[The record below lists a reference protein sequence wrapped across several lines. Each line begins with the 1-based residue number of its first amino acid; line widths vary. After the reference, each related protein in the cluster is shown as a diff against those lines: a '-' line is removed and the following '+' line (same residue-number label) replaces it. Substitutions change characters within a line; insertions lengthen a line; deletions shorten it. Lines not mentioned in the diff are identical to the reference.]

1 MADSNLI
8 APYSQMIRQAL
19 QLQHSNLLFPGATHM
34 FETFERGEYSISTDP
49 GRLDLNAIH
58 AYLAR
63 AYWCEGIPRQT
74 LERAITNS
82 LCFGLFHAKDQVGL
96 ARVVTDSATYA
107 YLCDVYVLEAHRGK
121 GLAKWLMECVM
132 AHPALQGLRRFTLAT
147 RDAHGLYRQF
157 GFRELSKPESKMEIL
172 RSDIYRQTKPD

>member
-1 MADSNLI
+1 
-8 APYSQMIRQAL
+8 
-19 QLQHSNLLFPGATHM
+19 M
-34 FETFERGEYSISTDP
+34 FESFQEREYSISTDP
-49 GRLDLNAIH
+49 GRLDLDAIH
-58 AYLAR
+58 AYLVR
-63 AYWCEGIPRQT
+63 SYWCEGIPRQT

-82 LCFGLFHAKDQVGL
+82 LCFGLFHGNDQVGL

-132 AHPALQGLRRFTLAT
+132 AHPGLQGLRRFTLAT

-157 GFRELSKPESKMEIL
+157 GFHELSKPESRMEIL
-172 RSDIYRQTKPD
+172 RPEVYRKPAP